1 MNNSFLRNSTVQRV
15 IKWIAALS
23 FALFT
28 FYQIILA
35 IIIEETRYGR
45 LIGIVFYLVLTVAA
59 FLGLIKKRYLSDAQ
73 IEKVQNTQAVLMI
86 IGLLL
91 LFITR
96 LLSVVTVFGNLSF
109 ANPASVFY
117 AASYILSQLGTLV
130 LVVGYITAL
139 RYDLTENEMK
149 KFKTI
154 WMSIAIVLYA
164 LCFIAECVML
174 IKYRFNIDLS
184 LTFTVISRI
193 WYFLGFAGSAFCVI
207 LPEPSEGNY
216 NTGSFYYSEDDED
229 EVDLVM

>member
-1 MNNSFLRNSTVQRV
+1 MRNTFLRNRTVQRI
-15 IKWIAALS
+15 IKWIVALS

-35 IIIEETRYGR
+35 IIIESTRVGR
-45 LIGIVFYLVLTVAA
+45 LIGIVFYLLITVAA
-59 FLGLIKKRYLSDAQ
+59 FLGLIRKRYLSEAK
-73 IEKVQNTQAVLMI
+73 IEKIENAQSVLMI
-86 IGLLL
+86 IGLIL

-109 ANPASVFY
+109 ANPASVLY
-117 AASYILSQLGTLV
+117 AATYILSQLGTLV
-130 LVVGYITAL
+130 LVAGYIITL
-139 RYDLTENEMK
+139 KYDLTEKEMK

-184 LTFTVISRI
+184 LFFTLISRI

-207 LPEPSEGNY
+207 LPEPIGRKHKS
-216 NTGSFYYSEDDED
+216 GSFYYSEDDEE